1 MMASE
6 KETIDKLIGVT
17 IIYVSVVN
25 TAAVLTQM
33 LHDPIWQL
41 LASITLL
48 LFGILLATG
57 KIKLLGRNNKG
68 GEVARFLY
76 RR

>member
-1 MMASE
+1 MASE
-6 KETIDKLIGVT
+6 RETIDKLIGVT

-57 KIKLLGRNNKG
+57 KIKLLGRNNN

>member
-6 KETIDKLIGVT
+6 RETIDKLIGVT

-57 KIKLLGRNNKG
+57 KIKLLGRNNN